1 MKTADIRLKHDRTT
15 KQLKKAR
22 RRYMAKIKPA
32 IEADHSLL
40 WTFTKK
46 MKERGLY
53 AQTTFERDIR
63 FYIMRK
69 MYAMDSREPGVFC
82 WNSWL
87 LQKGWG
93 KQGWWKHAA

>member
-1 MKTADIRLKHDRTT
+1 LKTADVRLKHDRTRQ
-15 KQLKKAR
+15 QLKKLR

-32 IEADHSLL
+32 IEADHLLL
-40 WTFTKK
+40 WDFTKK

-63 FYIMRK
+63 FYILRR
-69 MYAMDSREPGVFC
+69 MYMVDSREPGTFC

-87 LQKGWG
+87 LEKGWG
-93 KQGWWKHAA
+93 RSWWRKAA